1 MDNREELV
9 FKTDWGWMGLA
20 ASASGVHAI
29 VLPRPSRRAAE
40 AELARSDWKDRPA
53 GRSRMEHQDR
63 EAAEILRD
71 ARKQLVEYLGAER
84 RALSVPVD
92 FSSGT
97 PFQRRVW
104 QTISR
109 IPYGRVRSYQWVAS
123 RVGGRQYARA
133 VGNALGDNPLP
144 IVVPCHR
151 IVTSTCALGGFSGGL
166 RTKRRLLALEG
177 TLPQLRS

>member
-1 MDNREELV
+1 
-9 FKTDWGWMGLA
+9 MGLA
-20 ASASGVHAI
+20 ASAAGVHAI
-29 VLPRPSRRAAE
+29 VLPRPSRRAVE
-40 AELARSDWKDRPA
+40 VELARSCHRDHPV
-53 GRSRMEHQDR
+53 GRTRRDQR
-63 EAAEILRD
+63 NGEAAEILHD
-71 ARKQLVEYLGAER
+71 ARIQLVEYLGAER
-84 RALSVPVD
+84 RTLSVPVD

-177 TLPQLRS
+177 TLSQLRS